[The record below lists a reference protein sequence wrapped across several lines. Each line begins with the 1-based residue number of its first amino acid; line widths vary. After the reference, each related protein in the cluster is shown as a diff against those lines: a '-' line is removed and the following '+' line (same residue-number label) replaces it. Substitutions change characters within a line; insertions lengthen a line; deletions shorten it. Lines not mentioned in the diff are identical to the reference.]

1 MRLKTCGSGRE
12 KETMQRDLREA
23 EILRNGKREMVLKAA
38 NLKRSTR
45 EQLWIQP
52 SSCLFSDRN
61 RHGVSVIRRIR
72 ERPLP
77 LPSVRNLIS
86 AKWYFRGRGT
96 HDFETRQHCLSV
108 PGLSWRRSTMWSSIS
123 GGRWG
128 FDIVVWVKP
137 LFGAPLP
144 QSTAHMSVI
153 PNARLNVTMN
163 ALGDYVP
170 SVHPRYRPSP
180 RSQLTGGRNESG
192 LPTPRTGSVK
202 SGA

>member
-1 MRLKTCGSGRE
+1 VGSPSDSSLLVTETSQPVKVRPSRRGRKRMRLKTCGSGRE

-137 LFGAPLP
+137 PFWRSSPT
-144 QSTAHMSVI
+144 TAISI
-153 PNARLNVTMN
+153 
-163 ALGDYVP
+163 D
-170 SVHPRYRPSP
+170 RPP
-180 RSQLTGGRNESG
+180 VGYPEC
-192 LPTPRTGSVK
+192 
-202 SGA
+202 